1 MTVEHDLSKPEERK
15 ELKDKVREVNERS
28 GKGR

>member
-15 ELKDKVREVNERS
+15 ELKDKVRDANRRT
-28 GKGR
+28 GKE